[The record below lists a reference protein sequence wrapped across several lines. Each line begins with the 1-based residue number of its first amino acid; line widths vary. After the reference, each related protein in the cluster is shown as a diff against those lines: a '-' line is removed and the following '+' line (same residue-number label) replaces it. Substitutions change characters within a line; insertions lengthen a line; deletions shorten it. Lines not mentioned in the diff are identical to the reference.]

1 MRQGQRRQAGRFV
14 LDWKGKRV
22 KILGVAILALALAIA
37 ILPQYSTCA
46 SDGKYL
52 TLANGRTI
60 PMKCSWTAR
69 AEIAVGAPL
78 AVVGA
83 MMVFSRRKE
92 SKRNLAVLGITLGAM
107 AILLPTKLIGVCAM
121 PTNSCVTVL
130 KPSML
135 ALGSVV
141 IGLSLVGLVMSQ
153 ISKEKEP

>member
-1 MRQGQRRQAGRFV
+1 
-14 LDWKGKRV
+14 V
-22 KILGVAILALALAIA
+22 KILGVAILLLALAIA

-92 SKRNLAVLGITLGAM
+92 SKRNLAVMGITLGAL
-107 AILLPTKLIGVCAM
+107 AILLPTRLIGVCAM

-135 ALGSVV
+135 GLGSVV

-153 ISKEKEP
+153 VSKEKEL